1 MKKNLFRKC
10 AAMVACAAMSMM
22 MVTGCNSNTA
32 GNNATDGTT
41 TGSNAAS
48 IQQTEQET
56 TKTAEADKKLSGT
69 ISLAGSTS
77 MQKLADALAETF
89 MEANSG
95 VTVTVEY
102 SGSSAGIESLLN
114 GSCDIGDASRNL
126 KDSEKSG
133 GAVENIVAIDGIAV
147 IVDKNNTV
155 AGLTKQQLSDI
166 YTGAVTNWSE
176 VGGSDTPIVVVGREA
191 GSGTR
196 GAFEEI
202 LKVEDACKYA
212 VECDSTGAAMAKV
225 ASTEG
230 AIGYVSLGSL
240 NDTVKA
246 LKIDGEE
253 ATEQNIKDGKYKIC
267 RPFNIATKKGADNE
281 LAKDFISYIM
291 SKEGQQVISDNG
303 YIGDDSAE
311 AYAGTKPSGKVV
323 VGGSSSVS
331 PVMEKLI
338 EAYKKVNTGAAIEL
352 QTTDSTTCMTSAID
366 GSYDIGMASRE
377 LQDDEKDKLDSQ
389 AIATDGIAV
398 IVNKNNTT
406 DELSSDQVKDIY
418 TGNAVAWDEVVK

>member
-48 IQQTEQET
+48 TQQTEQET

-176 VGGSDTPIVVVGREA
+176 VGGRDTPIVVVGREA

-202 LKVEDACKYA
+202 LKVEDTCKYA

-230 AIGYVSLGSL
+230 AIGYVSLDVLDDSVNAL
-240 NDTVKA
+240 NLDDVAPTS
-246 LKIDGEE
+246 D
-253 ATEQNIKDGKYKIC
+253 NIVAGTYFLC
-267 RPFNIATKKGADNE
+267 RPFVMATKGEISEQNE
-281 LAKDFISYIM
+281 LVQTFFDFLKSD
-291 SKEGQQVISDNG
+291 EGK
-303 YIGDDSAE
+303 A
-311 AYAGTKPSGKVV
+311 
-323 VGGSSSVS
+323 
-331 PVMEKLI
+331 
-338 EAYKKVNTGAAIEL
+338 
-352 QTTDSTTCMTSAID
+352 
-366 GSYDIGMASRE
+366 
-377 LQDDEKDKLDSQ
+377 
-389 AIATDGIAV
+389 
-398 IVNKNNTT
+398 
-406 DELSSDQVKDIY
+406 
-418 TGNAVAWDEVVK
+418 VVKAVGLITVD

>member
-48 IQQTEQET
+48 TQQTEQET
-56 TKTAEADKKLSGT
+56 TKTAEADKKFSGT

-202 LKVEDACKYA
+202 LKVEDTCKYA

-230 AIGYVSLGSL
+230 AIGYVSLDVLDDSVNAL
-240 NDTVKA
+240 NLDDVAPTS
-246 LKIDGEE
+246 D
-253 ATEQNIKDGKYKIC
+253 NIVAGTYFLC
-267 RPFNIATKKGADNE
+267 RPFVMATKGEISEQNE
-281 LAKDFISYIM
+281 LVQAFFDFLKSD
-291 SKEGQQVISDNG
+291 EGK
-303 YIGDDSAE
+303 A
-311 AYAGTKPSGKVV
+311 
-323 VGGSSSVS
+323 
-331 PVMEKLI
+331 
-338 EAYKKVNTGAAIEL
+338 
-352 QTTDSTTCMTSAID
+352 
-366 GSYDIGMASRE
+366 
-377 LQDDEKDKLDSQ
+377 
-389 AIATDGIAV
+389 
-398 IVNKNNTT
+398 
-406 DELSSDQVKDIY
+406 
-418 TGNAVAWDEVVK
+418 VVKAVGLITVD

>member
-1 MKKNLFRKC
+1 MRKNLFRKC

-48 IQQTEQET
+48 TQQTEQET

-202 LKVEDACKYA
+202 LKVEDTCKYA

-230 AIGYVSLGSL
+230 AIGYVSLDVLDDSVNAL
-240 NDTVKA
+240 NLDDVAPTS
-246 LKIDGEE
+246 D
-253 ATEQNIKDGKYKIC
+253 NIVAGTYFLC
-267 RPFNIATKKGADNE
+267 RPFVMATKGEISGQNE
-281 LAKDFISYIM
+281 LVQAFFDFLKSD
-291 SKEGQQVISDNG
+291 EGK
-303 YIGDDSAE
+303 A
-311 AYAGTKPSGKVV
+311 
-323 VGGSSSVS
+323 
-331 PVMEKLI
+331 
-338 EAYKKVNTGAAIEL
+338 
-352 QTTDSTTCMTSAID
+352 
-366 GSYDIGMASRE
+366 
-377 LQDDEKDKLDSQ
+377 
-389 AIATDGIAV
+389 
-398 IVNKNNTT
+398 
-406 DELSSDQVKDIY
+406 
-418 TGNAVAWDEVVK
+418 VVKAVGLITVD

>member
-1 MKKNLFRKC
+1 MRKNLFRKC

-48 IQQTEQET
+48 TQQTEQET

-202 LKVEDACKYA
+202 LKVEDACRYA

-230 AIGYVSLGSL
+230 AIGYVSLDVLDDSVNAL
-240 NDTVKA
+240 NLDDVAPTS
-246 LKIDGEE
+246 D
-253 ATEQNIKDGKYKIC
+253 NIVAGTYFLC
-267 RPFNIATKKGADNE
+267 RPFVMATKGEISGQNE
-281 LAKDFISYIM
+281 LVQAFFDFLKSD
-291 SKEGQQVISDNG
+291 EGK
-303 YIGDDSAE
+303 A
-311 AYAGTKPSGKVV
+311 
-323 VGGSSSVS
+323 
-331 PVMEKLI
+331 
-338 EAYKKVNTGAAIEL
+338 
-352 QTTDSTTCMTSAID
+352 
-366 GSYDIGMASRE
+366 
-377 LQDDEKDKLDSQ
+377 
-389 AIATDGIAV
+389 
-398 IVNKNNTT
+398 
-406 DELSSDQVKDIY
+406 
-418 TGNAVAWDEVVK
+418 VVKAVGLITVD

>member
-1 MKKNLFRKC
+1 MRKNLFRKC
-10 AAMVACAAMSMM
+10 AAMAACAAMSMM

-48 IQQTEQET
+48 TQQTEQET

-202 LKVEDACKYA
+202 LKVEDACRYA

-230 AIGYVSLGSL
+230 AIGYVSLDVLDDSVNAL
-240 NDTVKA
+240 NLDDVAPTS
-246 LKIDGEE
+246 D
-253 ATEQNIKDGKYKIC
+253 NIVAGTYFLC
-267 RPFNIATKKGADNE
+267 RPFVMATKGEISGQNE
-281 LAKDFISYIM
+281 LVQAFFDFLKSD
-291 SKEGQQVISDNG
+291 EGK
-303 YIGDDSAE
+303 A
-311 AYAGTKPSGKVV
+311 
-323 VGGSSSVS
+323 
-331 PVMEKLI
+331 
-338 EAYKKVNTGAAIEL
+338 
-352 QTTDSTTCMTSAID
+352 
-366 GSYDIGMASRE
+366 
-377 LQDDEKDKLDSQ
+377 
-389 AIATDGIAV
+389 
-398 IVNKNNTT
+398 
-406 DELSSDQVKDIY
+406 
-418 TGNAVAWDEVVK
+418 VVKAVGLITVD

>member
-32 GNNATDGTT
+32 GNNATDGPT

-48 IQQTEQET
+48 TQQTEQET

-230 AIGYVSLGSL
+230 AIGYVSLDVLDDSVNAL
-240 NDTVKA
+240 NLDDVAPTS
-246 LKIDGEE
+246 D
-253 ATEQNIKDGKYKIC
+253 NIVAGTYFLC
-267 RPFNIATKKGADNE
+267 RPFVMATKGEISEQNE
-281 LAKDFISYIM
+281 LVQAFFDFLKSD
-291 SKEGQQVISDNG
+291 EGK
-303 YIGDDSAE
+303 A
-311 AYAGTKPSGKVV
+311 
-323 VGGSSSVS
+323 
-331 PVMEKLI
+331 
-338 EAYKKVNTGAAIEL
+338 
-352 QTTDSTTCMTSAID
+352 
-366 GSYDIGMASRE
+366 
-377 LQDDEKDKLDSQ
+377 
-389 AIATDGIAV
+389 
-398 IVNKNNTT
+398 
-406 DELSSDQVKDIY
+406 
-418 TGNAVAWDEVVK
+418 VVKTVGLITVD

>member
-48 IQQTEQET
+48 TQQTEQET

-147 IVDKNNTV
+147 IVDRNNTV

-230 AIGYVSLGSL
+230 AIGYVSLDVLDDSVNAL
-240 NDTVKA
+240 NLDDVAPTS
-246 LKIDGEE
+246 D
-253 ATEQNIKDGKYKIC
+253 NIVAGTYFLC
-267 RPFNIATKKGADNE
+267 RPFVMATKGEISEQNE
-281 LAKDFISYIM
+281 LVQAFFDFLKSD
-291 SKEGQQVISDNG
+291 EGK
-303 YIGDDSAE
+303 A
-311 AYAGTKPSGKVV
+311 
-323 VGGSSSVS
+323 
-331 PVMEKLI
+331 
-338 EAYKKVNTGAAIEL
+338 
-352 QTTDSTTCMTSAID
+352 
-366 GSYDIGMASRE
+366 
-377 LQDDEKDKLDSQ
+377 
-389 AIATDGIAV
+389 
-398 IVNKNNTT
+398 
-406 DELSSDQVKDIY
+406 
-418 TGNAVAWDEVVK
+418 VVKAVGLITVD

>member
-1 MKKNLFRKC
+1 MRKNLFRKC
-10 AAMVACAAMSMM
+10 AAMAACAAMSLM

-48 IQQTEQET
+48 TQQTEQET

-147 IVDKNNTV
+147 IVDRNNTV

-230 AIGYVSLGSL
+230 AIGYVSLDVLDDSVNAL
-240 NDTVKA
+240 NLDDVAPTS
-246 LKIDGEE
+246 D
-253 ATEQNIKDGKYKIC
+253 NIVAGTYFLC
-267 RPFNIATKKGADNE
+267 RPFVMATKGEISGQNE
-281 LAKDFISYIM
+281 LVQAFFDFLKSD
-291 SKEGQQVISDNG
+291 EGK
-303 YIGDDSAE
+303 A
-311 AYAGTKPSGKVV
+311 
-323 VGGSSSVS
+323 
-331 PVMEKLI
+331 
-338 EAYKKVNTGAAIEL
+338 
-352 QTTDSTTCMTSAID
+352 
-366 GSYDIGMASRE
+366 
-377 LQDDEKDKLDSQ
+377 
-389 AIATDGIAV
+389 
-398 IVNKNNTT
+398 
-406 DELSSDQVKDIY
+406 
-418 TGNAVAWDEVVK
+418 VVKAVGLITVD

>member
-10 AAMVACAAMSMM
+10 AAMAACAAMSLM

-48 IQQTEQET
+48 TQQTEQET

-202 LKVEDACKYA
+202 LKVEDACRYA

-230 AIGYVSLGSL
+230 AIGYVSLDVLDDSVNAL
-240 NDTVKA
+240 NLDDVAPTS
-246 LKIDGEE
+246 D
-253 ATEQNIKDGKYKIC
+253 NIVAGTYFLC
-267 RPFNIATKKGADNE
+267 RPFVMATKGEISGQNE
-281 LAKDFISYIM
+281 LVQAFFDFLKSD
-291 SKEGQQVISDNG
+291 EGK
-303 YIGDDSAE
+303 A
-311 AYAGTKPSGKVV
+311 
-323 VGGSSSVS
+323 
-331 PVMEKLI
+331 
-338 EAYKKVNTGAAIEL
+338 
-352 QTTDSTTCMTSAID
+352 
-366 GSYDIGMASRE
+366 
-377 LQDDEKDKLDSQ
+377 
-389 AIATDGIAV
+389 
-398 IVNKNNTT
+398 
-406 DELSSDQVKDIY
+406 
-418 TGNAVAWDEVVK
+418 VVKAVGLITVD

>member
-10 AAMVACAAMSMM
+10 AAMAACAAMSMM

-48 IQQTEQET
+48 TQQTEQET

-147 IVDKNNTV
+147 IVDRNNTV

-230 AIGYVSLGSL
+230 AIGYVSLDVLDDSVNAL
-240 NDTVKA
+240 NLDDVAPTS
-246 LKIDGEE
+246 D
-253 ATEQNIKDGKYKIC
+253 NIVAGTYFLC
-267 RPFNIATKKGADNE
+267 RPFVMATKGEISGQNE
-281 LAKDFISYIM
+281 LVQAFFDFLKSD
-291 SKEGQQVISDNG
+291 EGK
-303 YIGDDSAE
+303 A
-311 AYAGTKPSGKVV
+311 
-323 VGGSSSVS
+323 
-331 PVMEKLI
+331 
-338 EAYKKVNTGAAIEL
+338 
-352 QTTDSTTCMTSAID
+352 
-366 GSYDIGMASRE
+366 
-377 LQDDEKDKLDSQ
+377 
-389 AIATDGIAV
+389 
-398 IVNKNNTT
+398 
-406 DELSSDQVKDIY
+406 
-418 TGNAVAWDEVVK
+418 VVKAVGLITVD

>member
-1 MKKNLFRKC
+1 MRKNLFRKC
-10 AAMVACAAMSMM
+10 AAMAACAAMSLM

-48 IQQTEQET
+48 TQQTEQET

-147 IVDKNNTV
+147 IVDRNNTV

-176 VGGSDTPIVVVGREA
+176 VGGSDTPIVVAGREA

-202 LKVEDACKYA
+202 LKVEDACRYA

-230 AIGYVSLGSL
+230 AIGYVSLDVLDDSVNAL
-240 NDTVKA
+240 NLDDVAPTS
-246 LKIDGEE
+246 D
-253 ATEQNIKDGKYKIC
+253 NIVAGTYFLC
-267 RPFNIATKKGADNE
+267 RPFVMATKGEISGQNE
-281 LAKDFISYIM
+281 LVQAFFDFLKSD
-291 SKEGQQVISDNG
+291 EGK
-303 YIGDDSAE
+303 A
-311 AYAGTKPSGKVV
+311 
-323 VGGSSSVS
+323 
-331 PVMEKLI
+331 
-338 EAYKKVNTGAAIEL
+338 
-352 QTTDSTTCMTSAID
+352 
-366 GSYDIGMASRE
+366 
-377 LQDDEKDKLDSQ
+377 
-389 AIATDGIAV
+389 
-398 IVNKNNTT
+398 
-406 DELSSDQVKDIY
+406 
-418 TGNAVAWDEVVK
+418 VVKAVGLITVD

>member
-48 IQQTEQET
+48 TQQTEQET

-202 LKVEDACKYA
+202 LKIEDTCKYA

-230 AIGYVSLGSL
+230 AIGYVSLDVLDDSVNAL
-240 NDTVKA
+240 NLDDVAPTS
-246 LKIDGEE
+246 D
-253 ATEQNIKDGKYKIC
+253 NIVAGTYFLC
-267 RPFNIATKKGADNE
+267 RPFVMATKGEISEQNE
-281 LAKDFISYIM
+281 LVQAFFDFLKSD
-291 SKEGQQVISDNG
+291 EGK
-303 YIGDDSAE
+303 A
-311 AYAGTKPSGKVV
+311 
-323 VGGSSSVS
+323 
-331 PVMEKLI
+331 
-338 EAYKKVNTGAAIEL
+338 
-352 QTTDSTTCMTSAID
+352 
-366 GSYDIGMASRE
+366 
-377 LQDDEKDKLDSQ
+377 
-389 AIATDGIAV
+389 
-398 IVNKNNTT
+398 
-406 DELSSDQVKDIY
+406 
-418 TGNAVAWDEVVK
+418 VVKAVGLITVD

>member
-1 MKKNLFRKC
+1 MRKNLFRKC

-48 IQQTEQET
+48 TQQTEQET

-196 GAFEEI
+196 GSFEEI

-230 AIGYVSLGSL
+230 AIGYVSLDVLDDSVNAL
-240 NDTVKA
+240 NLDDVAPTS
-246 LKIDGEE
+246 D
-253 ATEQNIKDGKYKIC
+253 NIVAGTYFLC
-267 RPFNIATKKGADNE
+267 RPFVMATKGEISGQNE
-281 LAKDFISYIM
+281 LVQAFFDFLKSD
-291 SKEGQQVISDNG
+291 EGK
-303 YIGDDSAE
+303 A
-311 AYAGTKPSGKVV
+311 
-323 VGGSSSVS
+323 
-331 PVMEKLI
+331 
-338 EAYKKVNTGAAIEL
+338 
-352 QTTDSTTCMTSAID
+352 
-366 GSYDIGMASRE
+366 
-377 LQDDEKDKLDSQ
+377 
-389 AIATDGIAV
+389 
-398 IVNKNNTT
+398 
-406 DELSSDQVKDIY
+406 
-418 TGNAVAWDEVVK
+418 VVKAVGLITVD